1 VCCGV
6 IRSEKGRTNVK
17 RSRHLVRAGLLLAV
31 LGLAIAMSGA
41 ASGGSA
47 KQNDKRIDPALV
59 KRLKDNA
66 RGSVSISEKQ
76 STEAAGFVRA
86 GQNGDLLPADR
97 AASPQGK
104 AKGFLREYGSLL
116 GATADGSDLVETS
129 SFTDALGSTHVSYE
143 QVYKGVPV
151 FGATIRA
158 HLDKDNNLTAVNGV
172 AVPDIDLDVTPRLSA
187 EQAAARAIAEVVSDP
202 PTDAETGKA
211 AQLSTAD
218 LHAARTTLYVYRTGL
233 VRGAEGSNQLVYEV
247 EVTNGANVRDVV
259 FVHANAGKVVNRYS
273 AVDDALFRRV
283 FEQEFK
289 PEKQVWQEGDLFP
302 GTLNVDQQNIVN
314 FSGQSYW
321 LYANAFGRDSY
332 DGAGAVMNTVNND
345 PRINCPNAN
354 WNGITTN
361 YCNGVTADDVVAHE
375 WTHAY
380 TQYTSNLIYQWQP
393 GALNESYSDIFGEIV
408 DQINSAGSD
417 SPAPVRTVGACATHT
432 VPVPILIINTP
443 TPGECP
449 AGAAAFGPPLTPTGV
464 TGDLVLG
471 LDDVGTI
478 PGDASPTNGCT
489 PLTNAAAVAGK
500 IALMDRGVCTF
511 TTKVK
516 NAQNAGAIAAVIANN
531 NGGGVFGLG
540 GGDATITIPSLG
552 ISNAHGDLLKGYL
565 QAGGSNVTLKVKGG
579 ALPREDSFRWLLA
592 EDATA
597 FNPTAGVGN
606 HAIRDMWDPT
616 CLSDPGKVTDAE
628 YQCDTSDGGGVH
640 TNSGVPNH
648 GFALL
653 VDGGTYNGQTVT
665 GIGLTKAAHIYF
677 RAQSVYQ
684 TPTTDFADHA
694 DALEASCTDLI
705 GQNLQGLSV
714 TSIPA
719 GPSGQSISAGDCAE
733 VSDTIAAVQFRH
745 DPTEQCNFKPLL
757 DPNTPDLCAN
767 QKNPAVIYEEDF
779 EDGLG
784 GWTLTNQGVFAGWPG
799 TNWVQKTSLPGGRS
813 GAAAYAAG
821 PDAGNCDHG
830 DGDISGVMRLE
841 SPAIHLPAAGI
852 QGPRLTFDHYVLTE
866 LNFDGGNLKISVN
879 GGAYAL
885 VPKTAFVFN
894 PYNTTLEPPTTGT
907 PPVPRNT
914 NPLAGQDAFSGTDGG
929 QVFGSWGQ
937 SQIDLTKI
945 GVNPGDT
952 IRLRFDFG
960 RDGCGGIDGWYVDD
974 VKVRAC
980 NTKKAGRGSARSL
993 AVTAW
998 KQ

>member
-1 VCCGV
+1 V
-6 IRSEKGRTNVK
+6 KGT
-17 RSRHLVRAGLLLAV
+17 RHLVRAGFLLAV
-31 LGLAIAMSGA
+31 LGLATALSGA

-47 KQNDKRIDPALV
+47 KQSARGIDPALV
-59 KRLKDNA
+59 QRLKDNA

-76 STEAAGFVRA
+76 STKAAGFIRA
-86 GQNGDLLPADR
+86 GQNGDLLPADH
-97 AASPQGK
+97 SGS
-104 AKGFLREYGSLL
+104 AKGKSKDFLSEYGSLL
-116 GATADGSDLVETS
+116 GATAEGSQLVETS
-129 SFTDALGSTHVSYE
+129 SLTDTTGATHVSYE

-187 EQAAARAIAEVVSDP
+187 EQAVATAIAAVVSDP
-202 PTDAETGKA
+202 PTDDATGRP

-218 LHAARTTLYVYRTGL
+218 LHAANTTLYVYRTGL

-247 EVTNGANVRDVV
+247 EVTNGADVRDFV
-259 FVHANAGKVVNRYS
+259 FVHAHAGKIVNRYS
-273 AVDDALFRRV
+273 AANDALFRRV
-283 FEQEFK
+283 FEKTFT
-289 PEKQVWQEGDLFP
+289 PAAQVWQEGDPFP
-302 GTLNVDQQNIVN
+302 GALNIDQQNIVN
-314 FSGQSYW
+314 FSGEAYW
-321 LYANAFGRDSY
+321 LYRNAFGRDSY
-332 DGAGAVMNTVNND
+332 DGAGAVMNIVNND
-345 PRINCPNAN
+345 PRISCPNAN

-361 YCNGVTADDVVAHE
+361 YCNGVTSDDVVAHE

-380 TQYTSNLIYQWQP
+380 TQYTSDLIYQWQP
-393 GALNESYSDIFGEIV
+393 GALNESYSDIFGEVV
-408 DQINSAGSD
+408 DQINGVGSD
-417 SPAPVRTVGACATHT
+417 TPATVRTVGACSTHT
-432 VPVPILIINTP
+432 VPVPVLIINTP

-449 AGAAAFGPPLTPTGV
+449 AGAAAFGPPLTATGV

-471 LDDVGTI
+471 LDGVDPAT
-478 PGDASPTNGCT
+478 GDTSTTNGCT
-489 PLTNAAAVAGK
+489 ALTNAAAVAGK
-500 IALMDRGVCTF
+500 IALMDRGICTF

-579 ALPREDSFRWLLA
+579 ALPREDSFRWLLS

-653 VDGGTYNGQTVT
+653 VDGGTYDGQTVT

-694 DALEASCTDLI
+694 DALERSCADLI

-714 TSIPA
+714 TSTPA
-719 GPSGQSISAGDCAE
+719 GPSGQMISAADCAE
-733 VSDTIAAVQFRH
+733 VADMIAAVQFRH

-757 DPNTPDLCAN
+757 DPNTPDLCAS
-767 QKNPAVIYEEDF
+767 QKNPPVIYSEDF
-779 EDGLG
+779 EDGLA
-784 GWTLTNQGVFAGWPG
+784 GWTLTNQGVFSGWPG
-799 TNWVQKTSLPGGRS
+799 TNWAHATSLPGGHS
-813 GAAAYAAG
+813 GSAAYAKDLDG
-821 PDAGNCDHG
+821 QCDQNGG
-830 DGDISGVMRLE
+830 DVSGVMRME
-841 SPAIHLPAAGI
+841 SPSITLPNAGI
-852 QGPRLTFDHYVLTE
+852 LSPRLTFDHYVFSE
-866 LNFDGGNLKISVN
+866 LNFDGGNVKISIN
-879 GGAYAL
+879 GGPYQL
-885 VPKTAFVFN
+885 VPKTAFLFN
-894 PYNTTLEPPTTGT
+894 PYNTTLDPPTTGN

-914 NPLAGQDAFSGTDGG
+914 NPLAGQDAFSGSNGG

-937 SQIDLTKI
+937 SQIDLTKV
-945 GVNPGDT
+945 GVKPGDT

-960 RDGCGGIDGWYVDD
+960 MDGCSGFDGWYVDN

-980 NTKKAGRGSARSL
+980 NTRKEEKGKARQL
-993 AVTAW
+993 AATSW